1 MKPCFMLSAALAF
14 WSTCALAADPPAAPV
29 DPVGEKLYAQHCV
42 SCHTS
47 DVHWREKRLAR
58 DWTSLNFQVRRWQ
71 GNIGVAMTDAEIRAV
86 ASHLNRLCYHF
97 PNDAAK

>member
-1 MKPCFMLSAALAF
+1 
-14 WSTCALAADPPAAPV
+14 
-29 DPVGEKLYAQHCV
+29 
-42 SCHTS
+42 
-47 DVHWREKRLAR
+47 LAR